1 MRNGMIVIKDLLFQ
15 YGNTDF
21 SLRLGELSIERGART
36 ALLGPSGSG
45 KTTLLH
51 LIAGILVPQRGSIR
65 VADVNLAQLS
75 DAARRNFRISRIGF
89 VFQDFELVEYLSV
102 RENIL
107 LSFLINGS
115 LKLDTAV
122 RKQARHL
129 ADSMGLGD
137 KLNRPVGRLSH
148 GEKQRVAICRALLPG
163 PKVLLA
169 DEPTGELDP
178 VNKRRIVQIL
188 FDRATR
194 TEATLIVVTHDHS
207 ILEGFDRVI
216 DFQDFT
222 DLAKSRVED

>member
-1 MRNGMIVIKDLLFQ
+1 MIAIKDLLFQ

-21 SLRLGELSIERGART
+21 RLRLGELSIEPGTRT
-36 ALLGPSGSG
+36 ALVGPSGSG

-65 VADVNLAQLS
+65 VADVDLPRLS
-75 DAARRNFRISRIGF
+75 DAARRNFRISRIGL
-89 VFQDFELVEYLSV
+89 VFQDFELVEYLNV

-115 LKLDTAV
+115 LKLDAAV
-122 RKQARHL
+122 RKQARRL
-129 ADSMGLGD
+129 ADSMGMGD

-169 DEPTGELDP
+169 DEPTGDLDP
-178 VNKRRIVQIL
+178 ANKRRIVQIL
-188 FDRATR
+188 FDRAAR

-207 ILEGFDRVI
+207 LLEGFDRVV
-216 DFQDFT
+216 DFRDFA
-222 DLAKSRVED
+222 DLPNIPGED

>member
-1 MRNGMIVIKDLLFQ
+1 MIAIKDLLFQ

-21 SLRLGELSIERGART
+21 RLRLGELSIEPGTRT
-36 ALLGPSGSG
+36 ALVGPSGSG

-65 VADVNLAQLS
+65 VADVDLPRLS
-75 DAARRNFRISRIGF
+75 DAARRNFRISRIGL
-89 VFQDFELVEYLSV
+89 VFQDFQLVEYLNV

-115 LKLDTAV
+115 LKLDAAV
-122 RKQARHL
+122 RKQARRL
-129 ADSMGLGD
+129 ADSMGMGD

-169 DEPTGELDP
+169 DEPTGDLDP
-178 VNKRRIVQIL
+178 ANKRRIVQIL
-188 FDRATR
+188 FDRAAR
-194 TEATLIVVTHDHS
+194 TKATLIVVTHDHS
-207 ILEGFDRVI
+207 LLEGFDRVV
-216 DFQDFT
+216 DFRDFA
-222 DLAKSRVED
+222 DLPNIPGED